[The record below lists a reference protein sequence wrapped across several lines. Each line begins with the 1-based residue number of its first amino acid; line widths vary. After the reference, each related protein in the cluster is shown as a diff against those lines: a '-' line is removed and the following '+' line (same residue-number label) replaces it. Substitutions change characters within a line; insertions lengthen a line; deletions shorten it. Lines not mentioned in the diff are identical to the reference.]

1 MLILNVKLVLN
12 AKLGIQCMAAFT
24 SICAYSVPML
34 EFNVKPGIQSQTL
47 YRVFNAMLIRLV
59 FKAPFGIESQSL
71 TNRFKEVCIVTH
83 KYVRYSFPMCA
94 FDIKPGVHSQ
104 TLYLTLQCNAILA
117 WYSMYLL

>member
-24 SICAYSVPML
+24 SIYAYSVPML
-34 EFNVKPGIQSQTL
+34 AFNVKPGIQSQTL
-47 YRVFNAMLIRLV
+47 YRVFNAMLIPLV

-71 TNRFKEVCIVTH
+71 RFKEVHVCIVTH
-83 KYVRYSFPMCA
+83 KYMRYSFPMCA
-94 FDIKPGVHSQ
+94 FNVKPGVQSQ
-104 TLYLTLQCNAILA
+104 TLYLTLQCNAIFA